1 MSFHVEEAGGKTAV
15 LLAAAIAY
23 RLNSFQINTVFF
35 CCLHIV
41 LLNVGNEEKTIRH
54 IIQDLF
60 EFKEIFKSLKGCGI
74 TPKISKL
81 K

>member
-1 MSFHVEEAGGKTAV
+1 MSFHVEEAVGKTAV

-23 RLNSFQINTVFF
+23 RLDSFQINTVFF
-35 CCLHIV
+35 CCLQ
-41 LLNVGNEEKTIRH
+41 LLNVGNEEKIIRH

>member
-23 RLNSFQINTVFF
+23 RLDSFQINTVFF
-35 CCLHIV
+35 CCLQ
-41 LLNVGNEEKTIRH
+41 LLNVGNEEKTMRH